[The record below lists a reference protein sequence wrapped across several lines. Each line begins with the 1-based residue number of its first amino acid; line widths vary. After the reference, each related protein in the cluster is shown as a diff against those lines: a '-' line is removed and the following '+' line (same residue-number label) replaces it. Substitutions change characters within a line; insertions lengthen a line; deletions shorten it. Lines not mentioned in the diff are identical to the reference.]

1 MKITRELR
9 DHRNFNRL
17 KRKTSNLKKVLGG
30 KDRLAVV
37 AWRIMMSMTEL

>member
-1 MKITRELR
+1 MRITVELR

-17 KRKTSNLKKVLGG
+17 KRKTSNIRKVLGG
-30 KDRLAVV
+30 KDKLAAV